1 LNVLVVDDEPSIC
14 WGLEKVLSEEGFEV
28 SSAGSAEKGLAL
40 AEQMTFDLVLLD
52 VRLPGISGIESL
64 QSFHRATGKA
74 PIIVMSAFG
83 DLETAVQVVKQGACD
98 YLHKPFGLDEVLSSC
113 RKAFRTQ
120 QVRRP
125 GSQRPLPPSDSQG
138 DSVRVPKSPQLVGR
152 SAAMQR
158 VFRQIALVADSDLS
172 VLITGETGT
181 GKELVAAA
189 IHRHSLRSERPYVPL
204 APVALSPSLL
214 ESELFGHVRGS
225 FTGATEDRA
234 GLFETASGGTILLD
248 EIGDL
253 PLAVQVKLLRVLE
266 QGQYCRVGEINSR
279 PCNVRILSA
288 THHDLRRGVTDGKF
302 RQDLLFRL
310 SAVELNL
317 PPLRERIEDIEPLAI
332 HFLELFG
339 YPDPEAAI
347 SSHLIAHL
355 QNYSWPGNVRELRN
369 SLERA
374 AVLARGRALDVT
386 DFPFR
391 EPPRPGFS
399 ANSRAADDASERVI
413 ESVHQWARQT
423 LSKSQNCSTLPADS
437 AGLKGDESSSS
448 ESSSSES
455 SSSESSSSE
464 SSSSESASKERVI
477 NPQAAVGNLYDEF
490 LNLAEPALLRAA
502 LEAAGGNRSAAS
514 DILGMHRTTL
524 RERLRKYQM
533 DQ

>member
-125 GSQRPLPPSDSQG
+125 GSQRPLAPSGSQG

-332 HFLELFG
+332 HFLELLG

-347 SSHLIAHL
+347 SSQLIAHL

-391 EPPRPGFS
+391 EPPVTRPSSVGGG
-399 ANSRAADDASERVI
+399 AEHAAARVV

-423 LSKSQNCSTLPADS
+423 LSIPPDRSTLNMASGVS
-437 AGLKGDESSSS
+437 AGGEPASLESGSS
-448 ESSSSES
+448 EPDRSDTV
-455 SSSESSSSE
+455 
-464 SSSSESASKERVI
+464 RGD
-477 NPQAAVGNLYDEF
+477 AVRGNKVSVYEEF
-490 LNLAEPALLRAA
+490 LSLAEPPLLKAA
-502 LEAAGGNRSAAS
+502 LEAANGNRSAAS
-514 DILGMHRTTL
+514 EILGMHRTTL
-524 RERLRKYQM
+524 RERLRKYQL
-533 DQ
+533 DE